1 MKNLFVGLAFLS
13 TSVFAGGNIAEF
25 SCHTARGSYNMK
37 IDTTYGTVS
46 VVKASELS
54 LTSFDIGF
62 RGGNVA
68 FTNSSTSQ
76 AYMHNDGSLSAV
88 FFTEFRGEAKR
99 IRIDSETKTIT
110 TMDIMTGA
118 TEVETQIV
126 CDDIDLDV

>member
-1 MKNLFVGLAFLS
+1 MKKLLLALS
-13 TSVFAGGNIAEF
+13 LVSSSAFAGGNIADF
-25 SCHTARGSYNMK
+25 SCHTANGSYNMR

-54 LTSFDIGF
+54 LTSFDLGF
-62 RGGNVA
+62 RGGNVV

-88 FFTEFRGEAKR
+88 FFADFRGEAKR
-99 IRIDSETKTIT
+99 IRIDSQTRTIT